1 MLPAMD
7 ESPAVSSPEP
17 GRRRDPV
24 LAVLLGWLIPG
35 FGHVY
40 VGRPWKGLLYL
51 AIIGAVFGGGLL
63 LSRGLCVTPEREPV
77 WFVGQAFGGIPAG
90 LAAWMTRDL
99 VPHERLA
106 TFDVGLL
113 YTTVGGLLNLVAI
126 SDVLGIVDVRN
137 RTWEAWRRDQE
148 MGGDGG
154 GFSGMHGAM
163 DVPPQPGPDAVPT
176 PDPSHRAAPA
186 FDSPSAADVPP
197 WELPPPRPETPR

>member
-7 ESPAVSSPEP
+7 ESPAVSSLEP

-40 VGRPWKGLLYL
+40 VGRPLKGLLYL
-51 AIIGAVFGGGLL
+51 VIVGAVFGGGLL
-63 LSRGLCVTPEREPV
+63 LSQGLCVTPEREPV
-77 WFVGQAFGGIPAG
+77 WFVGQAFAGIPAG

-99 VPHERLA
+99 RPLERLA

-126 SDVLGIVDVRN
+126 SDVLGIVDHRN
-137 RTWEAWRRDQE
+137 RAWDSWRRGRA
-148 MGGDGG
+148 MNGPG
-154 GFSGMHGAM
+154 GFSDTRGGMGASGEA
-163 DVPPQPGPDAVPT
+163 GPAIVSA
-176 PDPSHRAAPA
+176 PDPIGGTLPSFDDPGAAG
-186 FDSPSAADVPP
+186 VPP
-197 WELPPPRPETPR
+197 WDLPPPRPETPR